1 MPRVQPRLQLVR
13 DYPAKEVL
21 LVIRHLNDAVPFS
34 IFVEKGFGLFNY
46 KECVVVQDG
55 VVPHALIS
63 GYRVAQCYRLCFLDV
78 RTNWLVRVAV
88 DNISVLSHFKINF

>member
-1 MPRVQPRLQLVR
+1 M
-13 DYPAKEVL
+13 
-21 LVIRHLNDAVPFS
+21 
-34 IFVEKGFGLFNY
+34 
-46 KECVVVQDG
+46 QDG
-55 VVPHALIS
+55 VVPHALSS